1 MLKNYLTKFI
11 SQSYAPKFV
20 CISYDIPEIEIHGKK
35 NFPEK
40 ECWEGGG
47 TGRWEGSQR
56 PVAN

>member
-35 NFPEK
+35 K
-40 ECWEGGG
+40 LSRKGML
-47 TGRWEGSQR
+47 GRGRNRSLGR
-56 PVAN
+56 LPATSR